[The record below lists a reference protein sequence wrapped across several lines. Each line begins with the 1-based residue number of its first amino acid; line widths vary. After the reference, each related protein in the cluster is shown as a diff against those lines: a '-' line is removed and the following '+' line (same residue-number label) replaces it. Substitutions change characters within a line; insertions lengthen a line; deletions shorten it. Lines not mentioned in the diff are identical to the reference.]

1 MIIEE
6 VVMMV
11 TVPAL
16 AGWVLWLVFRRYQ
29 LHVHARLQRT
39 ETFNRLID
47 KFGTAKEFVDFLQT
61 DAGRKVLEDP
71 IAPPVSPMSS
81 VRRFIQGGIVLIALG
96 GALLLNALR
105 LRGETDI
112 NFIREAMGMNYWG
125 TIFLGGGVAL
135 MIVAAV
141 TYFLG
146 KRWD

>member
-29 LHVHARLQRT
+29 LHVQARMQRT

-47 KFGTAKEFVDFLQT
+47 KFGTAKEFVEFLQT
-61 DAGRKVLEDP
+61 DAGRKLLEDP
-71 IAPPVSPMSS
+71 IAPRVSPMSS
-81 VRRFIQGGIVLIALG
+81 VRRFVQSGIILLGLG

-112 NFIREAMGMNYWG
+112 NYVHEAMGMNYWG

-135 MIVAAV
+135 MIVAV
-141 TYFLG
+141 VSYFLA

>member
-16 AGWVLWLVFRRYQ
+16 AGWVMWLVFRRYQ
-29 LHVHARLQRT
+29 LHVQARVTRT

-47 KFGTAKEFVDFLQT
+47 KFGTAKEFVEFLQT
-61 DAGRKVLEDP
+61 DAGRKLLEDP
-71 IAPPVSPMSS
+71 IAPPVSRMSS
-81 VRRFIQGGIVLIALG
+81 VSRFVQSGIILLG
-96 GALLLNALR
+96 LGSALLLNANR

-112 NFIREAMGMNYWG
+112 NFIREAMSMNYWG

-135 MIVAAV
+135 MIVAMV
-141 TYFLG
+141 SYFLA
-146 KRWD
+146 KRRD

>member
-29 LHVHARLQRT
+29 LHVQARVQRT

-47 KFGTAKEFVDFLQT
+47 KFGTAKEFVEFLQT
-61 DAGRKVLEDP
+61 DAGRKLLEDP
-71 IAPPVSPMSS
+71 ITPRVSPMSS
-81 VRRFIQGGIVLIALG
+81 VRRFVQGGIILLG
-96 GALLLNALR
+96 LGSALLLNATR

-112 NFIREAMGMNYWG
+112 NYIREAMGMNYWG

-135 MIVAAV
+135 MVVALV
-141 TYFLG
+141 SYFLA

>member
-6 VVMMV
+6 AIVMVMG
-11 TVPAL
+11 PL
-16 AGWVLWLVFRRYQ
+16 LIGWVLWLVFRRYQ
-29 LHVHARLQRT
+29 LQAHARVQRT
-39 ETFNRLID
+39 ESFNRLID
-47 KFGTAKEFVDFLQT
+47 KFGTAKEFVDFLQS
-61 DAGRKVLEDP
+61 DAGRKLLEDP
-71 IAPPVSPMSS
+71 ITPPANPMSS
-81 VRRFIQGGIVLIALG
+81 VRRFIQGGIILIALG
-96 GALLLNALR
+96 GALLLNATR

-141 TYFLG
+141 SYFLA

>member
-6 VVMMV
+6 AIMMV

-29 LHVHARLQRT
+29 LHVHARVQRT

-61 DAGRKVLEDP
+61 DAGQKLLEDP
-71 IAPPVSPMSS
+71 IAPRVSPMAS
-81 VRRFIQGGIVLIALG
+81 VRRFVQGGIVLLGLG
-96 GALLLNALR
+96 GALLLNATR

-112 NFIREAMGMNYWG
+112 NFVREAMGMNYWG
-125 TIFLGGGVAL
+125 TIFLGGGAAL
-135 MIVAAV
+135 MVAAMV
-141 TYFLG
+141 SYVLA